1 MTGRQIVT
9 QANMETAQ
17 SINEMFSKTSFSNSG
32 LKLTLFLSEE
42 EREATRAAGDGRAQK
57 CFLWTRMLSWR
68 VQGRMSTLLTK
79 EHKRQA
85 QGTTIS
91 PSPRRGNVSTE
102 LP

>member
-85 QGTTIS
+85 QG
-91 PSPRRGNVSTE
+91 GHN
-102 LP
+102 LPVPKERQC